1 LAQNDKLIGLIYV
14 NMAAGQEKFVSFR
27 SKVMK
32 LKLTM
37 ALSAACLFFSIA
49 GAEAVTLSG
58 SNETPAIQ
66 SEAVKV
72 GCVGGRRCSAYH
84 LVSGRRVCRTWV
96 ACR

>member
-1 LAQNDKLIGLIYV
+1 
-14 NMAAGQEKFVSFR
+14 
-27 SKVMK
+27 MK

-58 SNETPAIQ
+58 GNETPAVQ

-72 GCVGGRRCSAYH
+72 GCVGEKAVLRLSSC
-84 LVSGRRVCRTWV
+84 
-96 ACR
+96 

>member
-1 LAQNDKLIGLIYV
+1 MVLDAIGPGHDHRVADPSQVAGKLLGEL
-14 NMAAGQEKFVSFR
+14 ER
-27 SKVMK
+27 RD
-32 LKLTM
+32 
-37 ALSAACLFFSIA
+37 
-49 GAEAVTLSG
+49 
-58 SNETPAIQ
+58 ETPAVK

>member
-1 LAQNDKLIGLIYV
+1 MN
-14 NMAAGQEKFVSFR
+14 
-27 SKVMK
+27 

-58 SNETPAIQ
+58 SNETPSVQ

-84 LVSGRRVCRTWV
+84 IVSGRRVCRTWV

>member
-1 LAQNDKLIGLIYV
+1 
-14 NMAAGQEKFVSFR
+14 
-27 SKVMK
+27 MK
-32 LKLTM
+32 LKLMM

-49 GAEAVTLSG
+49 GAEAFTLLG
-58 SNETPAIQ
+58 GNETPAVQ

-84 LVSGRRVCRTWV
+84 IVSGRSVCRTWV

>member
-1 LAQNDKLIGLIYV
+1 MN
-14 NMAAGQEKFVSFR
+14 
-27 SKVMK
+27 

-58 SNETPAIQ
+58 SNETTAVQ
-66 SEAVKV
+66 SDAVKV
-72 GCVGGRRCSAYH
+72 GCVGGRSCSAYH
-84 LVSGRRVCRTWV
+84 VVSGRRVCRTWV

>member
-1 LAQNDKLIGLIYV
+1 
-14 NMAAGQEKFVSFR
+14 
-27 SKVMK
+27 MK
-32 LKLTM
+32 LKLAM

-58 SNETPAIQ
+58 GNETPAVQ
-66 SEAVKV
+66 SEAVKA

-84 LVSGRRVCRTWV
+84 IVSGKRVCHTWV